1 MGPCLDS
8 RSSSSSSS
16 CSASPSTPTMVN
28 CTSNSI
34 MLAWEEPEE
43 EWEDTCIESYKI
55 GYREYN
61 KTHSKW
67 AFVDTKNT
75 QTLFMVDGLK
85 GETEYEFKVCAVDD
99 EGNDGPFSF
108 PPVVMSTRPSLA
120 RSVKRESIKIKDGN
134 PKIYKIPLEKSRNA
148 TNKFAKTKKCF
159 FGK

>member
-1 MGPCLDS
+1 MGPYLDS
-8 RSSSSSSS
+8 RSNSRSSS
-16 CSASPSTPTMVN
+16 CSAPPSAPTMVN
-28 CTSNSI
+28 TSNSI
-34 MLAWEEPEE
+34 KIAWEEPEG

-61 KTHSKW
+61 KKHSKW

-75 QTLFMVDGLK
+75 QTLFTVDGLQ

-108 PPVVMSTRPSLA
+108 PPTVMSTRPSLG
-120 RSVKRESIKIKDGN
+120 K
-134 PKIYKIPLEKSRNA
+134 A

>member
-1 MGPCLDS
+1 MGHCLDS
-8 RSSSSSSS
+8 RSNSSSSS

-34 MLAWEEPEE
+34 KLAWTEPEE

-61 KTHSKW
+61 KKHSKW
-67 AFVDTKNT
+67 AFVDTINT
-75 QTLFMVDGLK
+75 QTLFTVDGLQE
-85 GETEYEFKVCAVDD
+85 ETEYEFKVCAVDD
-99 EGNDGPFSF
+99 EGNDGPSSF
-108 PPVVMSTRPSLA
+108 PPIVMSTRPSLA

-134 PKIYKIPLEKSRNA
+134 PKIYKLPLEKRRKA
-148 TNKFAKTKKCF
+148 TNKFAKTKKCL